1 MNHPV
6 YYVIIYDN
14 RRSVVTRIS
23 IRYIRYAHV
32 YRVYILLKTCNMCN
46 ACAKNSP
53 RACGHAY
60 RLTNPIKSDRNRHPT
75 VGLHKNKRLFR
86 CLPYYIAH
94 HNILYIYLNLC
105 TSLVKYMKRIMINDY
120 VNSRNKSN
128 FLLTLYNYMDFT
140 QNLHLYPCM

>member
-1 MNHPV
+1 
-6 YYVIIYDN
+6 
-14 RRSVVTRIS
+14 
-23 IRYIRYAHV
+23 
-32 YRVYILLKTCNMCN
+32 MCN

-75 VGLHKNKRLFR
+75 VRLHKKNVYFGV
-86 CLPYYIAH
+86 YHI
-94 HNILYIYLNLC
+94 ILLTRIILLCIYLNLC

-128 FLLTLYNYMDFT
+128 FLLTLYNYIDFT
-140 QNLHLYPCM
+140 QNSHLHPCMQGMILLIFKNKNVILLIFIKLVGPYSCNV